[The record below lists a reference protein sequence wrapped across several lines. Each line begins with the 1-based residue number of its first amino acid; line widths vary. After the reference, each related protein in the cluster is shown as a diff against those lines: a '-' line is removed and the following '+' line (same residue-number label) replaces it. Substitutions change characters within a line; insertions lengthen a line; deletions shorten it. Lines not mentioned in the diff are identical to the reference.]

1 MSMELAGNNIFW
13 QSKVHMHS
21 HKDVFGHRSLPTSVI
36 LALGLL
42 EKKEEEEDDEQICV
56 GGDNAF

>member
-1 MSMELAGNNIFW
+1 MY
-13 QSKVHMHS
+13 
-21 HKDVFGHRSLPTSVI
+21 DVFAHSNLPISAF

-42 EKKEEEEDDEQICV
+42 KKKEDDEQFRV

>member
-1 MSMELAGNNIFW
+1 MYDICA
-13 QSKVHMHS
+13 HS
-21 HKDVFGHRSLPTSVI
+21 SLPTSAI

-42 EKKEEEEDDEQICV
+42 KKKEEEEEDDEQFCV